1 MFTGL
6 IETLC
11 TVKSLRPGSDSMRLG
26 IDLGKLAEKTTIGD
40 SIAVDGVCLTV
51 AKLQGSIAEFDISG
65 ETLEKT
71 TLGELRPYSQVNV
84 EPALRGS
91 DRFGGHFVLGH
102 IDGTGTIKKIDRK
115 GKFQDIIFSADKEL
129 LDAMVVKGSVA
140 VDGISLTVAEIDRD
154 SFRVA
159 VIPETL
165 RKSTLGKAKVGQK
178 VNIETDMIIKTVNKQ
193 LKSTLGSQV
202 NQKKLTAEKL
212 KDMGF

>member
-26 IDLGKLAEKTTIGD
+26 IDLGKLAEETKISD
-40 SIAVDGVCLTV
+40 SIAVNGVCLSVT
-51 AKLQGSIAEFDISG
+51 KLQGSIAELDISG
-65 ETLEKT
+65 ETLAKT
-71 TLGELRPYSQVNV
+71 TLSNLKLMSGVNIEL
-84 EPALRGS
+84 ALRGS

-102 IDGTGTIKKIDRK
+102 IDGVGTIKKIDRK
-115 GKFQDIIFSADKEL
+115 GKFCDIIFSADKEL

-140 VDGISLTVAEIDRD
+140 VDGISLTVAEINKD

-165 RKSTLGKAKVGQK
+165 RKTTLGNAKVGEK

-193 LKSTLGSQV
+193 LKSTLGSGV